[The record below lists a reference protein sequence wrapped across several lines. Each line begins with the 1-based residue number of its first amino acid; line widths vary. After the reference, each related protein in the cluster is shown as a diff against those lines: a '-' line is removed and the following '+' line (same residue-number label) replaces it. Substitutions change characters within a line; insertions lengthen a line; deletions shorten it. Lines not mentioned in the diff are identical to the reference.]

1 MKNKSIIAVGG
12 IGTIFL
18 FLWFLFAV
26 PELIHTEY
34 IYEVSAENIGEIQLA
49 DEIGALL
56 SDPIKMVFVW
66 NGNVIEDNGNQL
78 LMRTSYTYKDIL
90 TDEILWAT
98 ELDETVDKHT
108 RQYVDKPGY
117 VSS

>member
-34 IYEVSAENIGEIQLA
+34 IYEVSAENIGEI
-49 DEIGALL
+49 
-56 SDPIKMVFVW
+56 
-66 NGNVIEDNGNQL
+66 
-78 LMRTSYTYKDIL
+78 
-90 TDEILWAT
+90 
-98 ELDETVDKHT
+98 
-108 RQYVDKPGY
+108 
-117 VSS
+117 